1 MIPVVSKKD
10 DASKISVLIAED
22 DKEIAASLDNILTE
36 RDFSVTVALDG
47 EAALARLNEKKFDV
61 MILDLKLPK
70 VGGFEIL
77 GYIKT
82 NMLTTKVIVLTAYA
96 DLKNAKICKNLGA
109 EHVIGKPYDIE
120 MLFWAIDM
128 VTSKK

>member
-1 MIPVVSKKD
+1 VADVENQHP
-10 DASKISVLIAED
+10 KISILIAED
-22 DKEIAASLDNILTE
+22 DKEIAESLDNILTE
-36 RDFSVTVALDG
+36 RDYEVTVAFDG
-47 EAALARLNEKKFDV
+47 EAAVSKLKEKNFDV

-77 GYIKT
+77 GYIRNNK
-82 NMLTTKVIVLTAYA
+82 LTTKVIVLTAYA
-96 DLKNAKICKNLGA
+96 DIKNAKICKNLGA

-128 VTSKK
+128 VTAKRS

>member
-1 MIPVVSKKD
+1 VENRKNKSP
-10 DASKISVLIAED
+10 KISILVAED
-22 DKEIAASLDNILTE
+22 DREIATSLNNILSE
-36 RDFSVTVALDG
+36 RDYNVSVVYDG
-47 EAALARLNEKKFDV
+47 EAAILELEEKKFDV

-77 GYIKT
+77 GYLKT
-82 NMLTTKVIVLTAYA
+82 HKLSTKAIVLTAYA

-120 MLFWAIDM
+120 MLLWAIDM
-128 VTSKK
+128 VTAKKP

>member
-1 MIPVVSKKD
+1 MQNGKNQY
-10 DASKISVLIAED
+10 SKISILIAED
-22 DKEIAASLDNILTE
+22 DKEIAESLNNILTDKDYE
-36 RDFSVTVALDG
+36 VTVVYDG
-47 EAALARLNEKKFDV
+47 EAAISKLKEKQFHV

-82 NMLTTKVIVLTAYA
+82 NRLSTKVIVLTAYA

-109 EHVIGKPYDIE
+109 EHVMGKPYDIE

-128 VTSKK
+128 VTAKKS